1 MKKYELKLQLQKQM
15 EELNV
20 KEQQDRKTVEQLCTE
35 WNWTLS
41 DKEATIV
48 TNEIV
53 INKGKIIEIPVV
65 KYETKEV
72 VVDNTDTE
80 TIEMLRETIRQM
92 NQTIN
97 DMNKEHDELYKLYLE
112 EQREK
117 VIWAAAHDELKEVY
131 EQQMIDMTSEF
142 ELQLDELNRKYSEL
156 DSENEQLD
164 REIHVLT
171 GQVAGYEAQLTNK
184 DIKIES
190 LEKQIADVKEDKVR
204 AEIIKIKSGATIE
217 VVDDHTYDNEPEPE
231 EEVVNEVEEI
241 IVPTTKEEKP
251 VSNAPYSISIKT
263 THDAVKAEITIG
275 DKVFY
280 TAWSVEY
287 NKPAYALVDNHKQY
301 TRKDLRQI
309 GLGIAYKYDKQ
320 ITADLK
326 PHRDKLL
333 EELEAKRNKNNNR
346 KPEPQVTKENT
357 IETPEEIEVPITN
370 DTANIQTNEET
381 IETDDKWA
389 DIDNA
394 EFF

>member
-1 MKKYELKLQLQKQM
+1 MKKYELEMQIQKQM
-15 EELNV
+15 EELQNQM
-20 KEQQDRKTVEQLCTE
+20 EQTQKQKAEDRKTVEAICAD
-35 WNWTLS
+35 WNWILS
-41 DKEATIV
+41 DKEV
-48 TNEIV
+48 
-53 INKGKIIEIPVV
+53 PVV

-72 VVDNTDTE
+72 VVDNTDTA

-97 DMNKEHDELYKLYLE
+97 DINKEHDELYKLYLE

-117 VIWAAAHDELKEVY
+117 EVWAAAHDELK
-131 EQQMIDMTSEF
+131 
-142 ELQLDELNRKYSEL
+142 DELEVKEAII
-156 DSENEQLD
+156 ENLKAQNKALNQQLK
-164 REIHVLT
+164 E
-171 GQVAGYEAQLTNK
+171 EK
-184 DIKIES
+184 
-190 LEKQIADVKEDKVR
+190 EKQPHVVYV
-204 AEIIKIKSGATIE
+204 E
-217 VVDDHTYDNEPEPE
+217 VADDHTYNNEPEPE
-231 EEVVNEVEEI
+231 EEVINEVEEI
-241 IVPTTKEEKP
+241 IVPVTKEEKS

-263 THDAVKAEITIG
+263 THDAVKAKITVE

-280 TAWSVEY
+280 ATWSVEY

-301 TRKDLRQI
+301 TRKGLGQI

-320 ITADLK
+320 ITADLE

-346 KPEPQVTKENT
+346 KPELQVTKENT

-370 DTANIQTNEET
+370 DTTNTQTNEET

>member
-1 MKKYELKLQLQKQM
+1 MKKYELEMQIQKQM
-15 EELNV
+15 EELQNQM
-20 KEQQDRKTVEQLCTE
+20 EQTQKQKAEDRKTVEAICAD

-48 TNEIV
+48 
-53 INKGKIIEIPVV
+53 

-72 VVDNTDTE
+72 IVDNTDTA

-97 DMNKEHDELYKLYLE
+97 DINKEHDELK
-112 EQREK
+112 
-117 VIWAAAHDELKEVY
+117 DELEVKEAII
-131 EQQMIDMTSEF
+131 ENLKAQNKALNQQLKE
-142 ELQLDELNRKYSEL
+142 EK
-156 DSENEQLD
+156 
-164 REIHVLT
+164 
-171 GQVAGYEAQLTNK
+171 
-184 DIKIES
+184 
-190 LEKQIADVKEDKVR
+190 EKQPHVVYV
-204 AEIIKIKSGATIE
+204 E
-217 VVDDHTYDNEPEPE
+217 VADDHTYDNEPEPE

-241 IVPTTKEEKP
+241 IVPVTKEEKS

-263 THDAVKAEITIG
+263 THDAVKAEITVK

-280 TAWSVEY
+280 AAWSVEY

-301 TRKDLRQI
+301 TRKGLGQI

-320 ITADLK
+320 ITADLE

-370 DTANIQTNEET
+370 DTTNTQTNEET